1 VPPWW
6 AEGLE
11 WFTVRVGGGKKVSWE
26 IERVGMPREA
36 YERDFVT
43 GEVRGKE
50 GGVEVKKVNLFWFER
65 SEDQI
70 ERKADGFEPKEERER
85 IVLYFF
91 GGGFVCGSPG
101 EGGRCY
107 KIARETGLKV
117 VGELKVRVF
126 LFADSKT
133 DFKCDR

>member
-1 VPPWW
+1 
-6 AEGLE
+6 
-11 WFTVRVGGGKKVSWE
+11 
-26 IERVGMPREA
+26 MPREA
-36 YERDFVT
+36 YERDYVT
-43 GEVRGKE
+43 DEIRGKE

-70 ERKADGFEPKEERER
+70 KGGEKEGFEPKRERER

-107 KIARETGLKV
+107 KIARETGLRV
-117 VGELKVRVF
+117 VGKLRLSLRSF
-126 LFADSKT
+126 
-133 DFKCDR
+133 